1 MQKYYYEHTDQT
13 ARTGDGFGI
22 RKHRILMMHL
32 GKDIKLGS
40 YNCHFT
46 EAEELAKK
54 FLEVVQQF
62 NGKGHL
68 YKAVKVQ

>member
-1 MQKYYYEHTDQT
+1 MNTQT
-13 ARTGDGFGI
+13 TAKTGDGFGI
-22 RKHRILMMHL
+22 RKHRMLMHL
-32 GKDIKLGS
+32 GKDINLGS

>member
-1 MQKYYYEHTDQT
+1 M
-13 ARTGDGFGI
+13 
-22 RKHRILMMHL
+22 LMHL
-32 GKDIKLGS
+32 GKDINLGS